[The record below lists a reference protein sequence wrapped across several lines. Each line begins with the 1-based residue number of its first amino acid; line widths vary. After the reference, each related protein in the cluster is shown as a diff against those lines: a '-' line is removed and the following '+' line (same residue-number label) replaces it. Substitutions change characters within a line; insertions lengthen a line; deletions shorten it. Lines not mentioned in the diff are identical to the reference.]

1 MNVEIEYQLWKIRTD
16 KGISSGQLA
25 KLSGVGK
32 TTINDIENGR
42 HDPTV
47 HTLCLLA
54 ARALDVA
61 PEDLYTYRFIP

>member
-1 MNVEIEYQLWKIRTD
+1 MNVEIEYRLWKIRTD

-54 ARALDVA
+54 GALDVA
-61 PEDLYTYRFIP
+61 PEDLYTYRFIQ

>member
-1 MNVEIEYQLWKIRTD
+1 MNVEIEYRLWKIRTD
-16 KGISSGQLA
+16 KGISSWQLA

-54 ARALDVA
+54 GALGVD
-61 PEDLYTYRFIP
+61 PENLYTCRFIP